1 MCGQKVL
8 PYIFLARSS
17 SFYIYHD
24 IWRSSFSFKYK
35 KRVMGHGWC
44 WGRSVV
50 GVSRVILCLLE
61 TFLCADWYRAFFKH
75 FFFERFDRKCVQ
87 SGIVHLEDKLSLLC
101 SQMRPLCHGQPA
113 IWLWIQKDFNT
124 FQSPNY
130 GLLKQSKHLP
140 LSVSEWFI
148 VSEIAITP
156 TKLLFYWN
164 FENAILKNNKRFCM
178 GTKI

>member
-75 FFFERFDRKCVQ
+75 FFLRDLTENVCRVVSCISKTNC
-87 SGIVHLEDKLSLLC
+87 LC
-101 SQMRPLCHGQPA
+101 SVVRWGHCVMASQPSDYGFKK
-113 IWLWIQKDFNT
+113 ILTHFNHQT
-124 FQSPNY
+124 M
-130 GLLKQSKHLP
+130 
-140 LSVSEWFI
+140 V
-148 VSEIAITP
+148 
-156 TKLLFYWN
+156 YWN
-164 FENAILKNNKRFCM
+164 NLSTYPCQWVSDS
-178 GTKI
+178 